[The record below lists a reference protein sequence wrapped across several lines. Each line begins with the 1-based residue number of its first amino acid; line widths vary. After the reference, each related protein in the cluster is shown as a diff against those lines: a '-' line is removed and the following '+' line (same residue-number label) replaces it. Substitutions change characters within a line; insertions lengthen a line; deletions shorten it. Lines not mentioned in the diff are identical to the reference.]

1 MNTLQRGFTLIEL
14 VIVIIVLGVLSATA
28 LPRFLNLADDADI
41 AVVEGT
47 GGALQSA
54 VNLAHSKWV
63 IMGSSTDLD
72 LNNDVQLYGSGSE
85 GLIDFN
91 SAGLPAQSFVGSDK
105 IITTDNRDDCISLWN
120 TVLNTGGNKIDK
132 ATGYNDDFTVVYGYF
147 NDPAEPDGV
156 CLYKRTSNLDLYI
169 RYDSNNG
176 SVTTHFKEQ

>member
-28 LPRFLNLADDADI
+28 LPRFLNFADDADI

-47 GGALQSA
+47 AGALKAA
-54 VNLAHSKWV
+54 VNLAHTKWV

-91 SAGLPAQSFVGSDK
+91 SAGWPAQSFAGNDK

-120 TVLNTGGNKIDK
+120 TILNTGSNKIDK
-132 ATGYNDDFTVVYGYF
+132 EIGYNDDFTVVYGYF
-147 NDPAEPDGV
+147 NQPAEPDGV

-176 SVTTHFKEQ
+176 SVTAHVKEQ